1 MKIVKLLIVF
11 ILFSLQ
17 VNATGYSHNMFVA
30 HKKLQA
36 GKEYREVKER
46 VAKHAPAKTVV
57 NKTVII
63 QSGQSAI
70 SYTKSI
76 ATKVGK
82 MVTLN
87 ERILEEGP
95 ESFFETFET
104 EEEEKIN
111 NSIATKLAGLIKDVI
126 YTFIGSPSL
135 SK

>member
-46 VAKHAPAKTVV
+46 AARQSPAKTVV
-57 NKTVII
+57 NKTVVV

-70 SYTKSI
+70 SYTRNF

-95 ESFFETFET
+95 ESFFET

-111 NSIATKLAGLIKDVI
+111 NSIAAKLAVLIKDVI

>member
-1 MKIVKLLIVF
+1 MKIVKLLIVL

-17 VNATGYSHNMFVA
+17 VHATGYSHNMFVA

-46 VAKHAPAKTVV
+46 VAKQSPSKTVV

-76 ATKVGK
+76 ATKVSNK

-95 ESFFETFET
+95 ESFFET
-104 EEEEKIN
+104 EEEKKIN
-111 NSIATKLAGLIKDVI
+111 NTIATKLAGLIKDVI

>member
-1 MKIVKLLIVF
+1 MKIVKLLIVL

-30 HKKLQA
+30 HKKLQT

-46 VAKHAPAKTVV
+46 VTRQSPAKTVV

-76 ATKVGK
+76 ATKVSNK

-87 ERILEEGP
+87 ERVLEEGP
-95 ESFFETFET
+95 KSFFET

-111 NSIATKLAGLIKDVI
+111 HSIATKLAGLIKDII
-126 YTFIGSPSL
+126 YTFIGSSSI

>member
-1 MKIVKLLIVF
+1 MKTIKLLIVLF
-11 ILFSLQ
+11 LFSLQ

-46 VAKHAPAKTVV
+46 VAKQTPAKTVV

-70 SYTKSI
+70 SYTKNL
-76 ATKVGK
+76 ATKVSN

-95 ESFFETFET
+95 VALFET
-104 EEEEKIN
+104 EEDKEIN
-111 NSIATKLAGLIKDVI
+111 NSIATKLAGLIKQVI
-126 YTFIGSPSL
+126 YAFVGSPSL
-135 SK
+135 SKSQE

>member
-1 MKIVKLLIVF
+1 MKIVKLLIVL

-17 VNATGYSHNMFVA
+17 VHATGYSHNMFVA

-46 VAKHAPAKTVV
+46 VAKQSPAKTVV

-95 ESFFETFET
+95 ESFFET
-104 EEEEKIN
+104 EEDEEIN
-111 NSIATKLAGLIKDVI
+111 NTIATKLAGLIKDVI